1 MFGASKLHFGL
12 VPCHPFCQVPSEIVK
27 ASPAFPTCHGFPTTC
42 SQAARLDDA
51 FARRTHASPAV
62 WGKNVDPSAGLLGK
76 PAKTFMV
83 CKFALQSLRQD
94 SVGEDLWEKLQHH
107 YWAVP
112 QAPLCTHPPEPSSPT
127 RVRFLGLGIVSATW
141 AEVRC
146 DEDPDLRT
154 QHGLP

>member
-1 MFGASKLHFGL
+1 MHQNCILVSCLAILFAKFHQRSSK
-12 VPCHPFCQVPSEIVK
+12 HPRPSL
-27 ASPAFPTCHGFPTTC
+27 PATVFP
-42 SQAARLDDA
+42 QLAARRPDSTMHSLDEPTPH
-51 FARRTHASPAV
+51 RRCEEKMWIPLL
-62 WGKNVDPSAGLLGK
+62 GCLGK